1 MTHDDRE
8 ASDAASPKR
17 RTRFLP
23 LLLLLLG
30 IILGIA
36 VGGLFKSDPPPPPA
50 PPPPPPTVEVLPP
63 PPPPVPVEVAP
74 PPPPPPPVQRPV
86 KQVQRPQPPPPSIGV
101 GATIVI
107 ASAVGGDVGIR
118 RQVEKALQSKLGGV
132 VAASPSR
139 ATYSVTVNVNQSS
152 SSRDQASVVCN
163 ASVAVMPKKTI
174 VASLK
179 SRADV
184 AGEGTPLDELYDDA
198 AAACAK
204 SLAADVRAWLKANPN
219 P

>member
-1 MTHDDRE
+1 MSHDDRE
-8 ASDAASPKR
+8 AADAASPRR

-23 LLLLLLG
+23 LLLLVLG
-30 IILGIA
+30 ISLGIA
-36 VGGLFKSDPPPPPA
+36 VGSLFKRDPPP
-50 PPPPPPTVEVLPP
+50 PPPPPPTVVDVPAPP
-63 PPPPVPVEVAP
+63 PVPVPVEVAP
-74 PPPPPPPVQRPV
+74 PPPPPPPVHKPV
-86 KQVQRPQPPPPSIGV
+86 KQVQRPAPPPPSSSV
-101 GATIVI
+101 GATIVL

-118 RQVEKALQSKLGGV
+118 RQVEKAIQSKLGGV
-132 VAASPSR
+132 VASSPSA

-163 ASVAVMPKKTI
+163 ASIAVMPKKTI
-174 VASLK
+174 IASLK

-204 SLAADVRAWLKANPN
+204 SLATDVRSWLKANPH